1 MRPLT
6 RLAALAALAATALS
20 CSDPITGSNAPPG
33 SLRLGLMPIFSPAA
47 SIAYNE
53 LAAFGLEVTHVRVVL
68 TAPDGSV
75 RDSTLVFPAGT
86 DTLRIE
92 LAVPLRTAG
101 QTFRADLELRNE
113 EGVVLFSGTQTLV
126 ARASNTLGG
135 AGATAA
141 IDIRYTGP
149 GSSARTVSIAP
160 VEPTLNGPVAMSF
173 SAAAVDAAGNAVP
186 NMLVRW
192 TSSDPALAAVV
203 QNGNAT
209 ATLTSAGRRGTVTLS
224 AITPLG
230 VTGTTRVTLLPLA
243 SRLVVISGGGQTG
256 AAGSAVAQPLVVEVQ
271 SADNLPVA
279 GGQITFRAITAGG
292 SVTPA
297 TAVADANGRASTTLK
312 LGPTVGVYQFEAA
325 SGTFAP
331 VTASVTATPAPAA
344 TLAINSGD
352 GQSAEVTTVLSQPLT
367 VKAFDRFGA
376 LVSGA
381 TVQWTKVSGGGA
393 VASATSTTGT
403 DGIASNT
410 YTLGNVAG
418 AESISAS
425 LPGATGGNSNIL
437 FTARG
442 TAGAPARLTSSGS
455 NQKAPA
461 GTALPF
467 PLIVRVTDTFG
478 NPVANVPVAW
488 RITGT
493 TNVTASFAPP
503 VSATDANGFSQTVVT
518 LGNTTGTFTI
528 AAIVSASV
536 TATFTITVDPA
547 VSGSNPGTLS
557 GFVYQA
563 VTGAALA
570 GVAVDVLV
578 PGSGSEPAGDRAML
592 TSALV
597 EPTVYSTVTASD
609 GRFATPQLAGGFY
622 DVRFSAQGFVTTT
635 TSLQRIN
642 GNTVAE
648 AVPMV
653 PASASPGTISGR
665 IIDATTSQ
673 NITGVATVELRA
685 GMNATTG
692 NALQTVQTSEG
703 GNYVFSNVSAGTYT
717 VLVRATGYA
726 NASKTG
732 IAVGA
737 QNTSNQNV
745 FVSPVGAAGTVRIVL
760 TWRADPRDLD
770 SYLTGP
776 IASGTSRFTVYYGS
790 QGNCSASPFACLD
803 QDVTGGFGPE
813 TMTITS
819 VLPGI
824 YRFTVNKYSGNG
836 PLDQSGAR
844 VDVYIDGLFRQSFS
858 VPSGS
863 GRNWTV
869 FELNGNQLTAINTI
883 GDQAIA
889 SRTPLG
895 SSATASR
902 APVGSAARTWEAQDD
917 SAIIAEAVRRNPKG
931 RTAPR

>member
-1 MRPLT
+1 
-6 RLAALAALAATALS
+6 
-20 CSDPITGSNAPPG
+20 
-33 SLRLGLMPIFSPAA
+33 MP
-47 SIAYNE
+47 
-53 LAAFGLEVTHVRVVL
+53 
-68 TAPDGSV
+68 
-75 RDSTLVFPAGT
+75 
-86 DTLRIE
+86 
-92 LAVPLRTAG
+92 
-101 QTFRADLELRNE
+101 
-113 EGVVLFSGTQTLV
+113 
-126 ARASNTLGG
+126 ARARP
-135 AGATAA
+135 AT
-141 IDIRYTGP
+141 
-149 GSSARTVSIAP
+149 
-160 VEPTLNGPVAMSF
+160 
-173 SAAAVDAAGNAVP
+173 
-186 NMLVRW
+186 
-192 TSSDPALAAVV
+192 TSS
-203 QNGNAT
+203 
-209 ATLTSAGRRGTVTLS
+209 R
-224 AITPLG
+224 
-230 VTGTTRVTLLPLA
+230 
-243 SRLVVISGGGQTG
+243 
-256 AAGSAVAQPLVVEVQ
+256 
-271 SADNLPVA
+271 
-279 GGQITFRAITAGG
+279 
-292 SVTPA
+292 
-297 TAVADANGRASTTLK
+297 K
-312 LGPTVGVYQFEAA
+312 L
-325 SGTFAP
+325 
-331 VTASVTATPAPAA
+331 
-344 TLAINSGD
+344 
-352 GQSAEVTTVLSQPLT
+352 
-367 VKAFDRFGA
+367 
-376 LVSGA
+376 
-381 TVQWTKVSGGGA
+381 
-393 VASATSTTGT
+393 
-403 DGIASNT
+403 
-410 YTLGNVAG
+410 
-418 AESISAS
+418 
-425 LPGATGGNSNIL
+425 
-437 FTARG
+437 
-442 TAGAPARLTSSGS
+442 
-455 NQKAPA
+455 PA

-478 NPVANVPVAW
+478 NPVANAPVAW
-488 RITGT
+488 RISGT

-518 LGNTTGTFTI
+518 LGNTPGTFTI
-528 AAIVSASV
+528 TAIVSASV
-536 TATFTITVDPA
+536 TATFTITADPA
-547 VSGSNPGTLS
+547 VSGNNPGTLS

-578 PGSGSEPAGDRAML
+578 PGGERADDRAML

-597 EPTVYSTVTASD
+597 EQTVYSTVTASD

-622 DVRFSAQGFVTTT
+622 NVRFSAQGYVTTT

-653 PASASPGTISGR
+653 PASASPGSISGR

-673 NITGVATVELRA
+673 SITGSGTVELRA
-685 GMNATTG
+685 GMNAITG
-692 NALQTVQTSEG
+692 TALQTVQSSEG

-824 YRFTVNKYSGNG
+824 YRFTVNKYSGSG

-858 VPSGS
+858 VPSGL
-863 GRNWTV
+863 GVNWTV
-869 FELNGNQLTAINTI
+869 FELSGNQLTAINMI

-895 SSATASR
+895 PSATASR
-902 APVGSAARTWEAQDD
+902 APIGSAARTSAAQDD
-917 SAIIAEAVRRNPKG
+917 SALIAEAVRRNPKG

>member
-1 MRPLT
+1 M
-6 RLAALAALAATALS
+6 
-20 CSDPITGSNAPPG
+20 
-33 SLRLGLMPIFSPAA
+33 
-47 SIAYNE
+47 
-53 LAAFGLEVTHVRVVL
+53 
-68 TAPDGSV
+68 
-75 RDSTLVFPAGT
+75 
-86 DTLRIE
+86 
-92 LAVPLRTAG
+92 
-101 QTFRADLELRNE
+101 
-113 EGVVLFSGTQTLV
+113 VLFSGTQTLV
-126 ARASNTLGG
+126 ARASNVPGG

-160 VEPTLNGPVAMSF
+160 AEPTLNGPVAMRF

-203 QNGNAT
+203 QNGNAA

-352 GQSAEVTTVLSQPLT
+352 GQSAEVTTALSQPLT
-367 VKAFDRFGA
+367 VKAFDQFGA

-418 AESISAS
+418 AESIRAS
-425 LPGATGGNSNIL
+425 LPGATGGNSSIL

-478 NPVANVPVAW
+478 NPVANVPVVW

-503 VSATDANGFSQTVVT
+503 VSATDADGFSQTVVT
-518 LGNTTGTFTI
+518 LGNTPGTFTI
-528 AAIVSASV
+528 AAVVSASV
-536 TATFTITVDPA
+536 TATFTITADPA

-557 GFVYQA
+557 GFVYHA
-563 VTGAALA
+563 VTGAPLV
-570 GVAVDVLV
+570 GVAVDVMI
-578 PGSGSEPAGDRAML
+578 PGGEGADRAML

-597 EPTVYSTVTASD
+597 QQPVYSTVTASD

-622 DVRFSAQGFVTTT
+622 DVRFSAQGYVTTT

-653 PASASPGTISGR
+653 PASASPGSISGR

-673 NITGVATVELRA
+673 SITGSGTVELRA
-685 GMNATTG
+685 GMNAITG
-692 NALQTVQTSEG
+692 TALQTVQSSEG

-717 VLVRATGYA
+717 VLVRAVGYA

-760 TWRADPRDLD
+760 TWRAEPRDLD

-813 TMTITS
+813 TMTITN

-858 VPSGS
+858 VPAGS

-902 APVGSAARTWEAQDD
+902 APVGSAARTPAAQDD
-917 SAIIAEAVRRNPKG
+917 SAVIAEAIRRNPKG